1 MAEARSR
8 DRRLPVMVLGG
19 FLGSGK
25 TTLLKRSFS
34 APGQPRTAFV
44 INEFGRVGLDHRVVR
59 ETAAAAPAVISGGC
73 VCCDR
78 RPELVG
84 ALREIA
90 DRCDRGQAE
99 VERVVLETSGLADPA
114 PIVAAVA
121 SDPLLRHRFVV
132 DRVTV
137 TLDGVN
143 GRADLAAQ
151 PEAYRQ
157 VAVADELIITKV
169 DLTTPEEVS
178 ALAEAARRLN
188 PAAAISVAAA
198 GAVEPRPRWPAST
211 RPGAPAGWPADACT
225 NHDGV
230 AAVCVVREAP
240 LDWVAFSV
248 WLSMLLHA
256 RGDEV
261 LRVKGIVDVDGGGP
275 VAINGVQHVIH
286 APEHLAPDAAGSG
299 TELVFITRGIA
310 PGLIERSLDTFDRLA
325 ARGRA

>member
-1 MAEARSR
+1 MTEARNR
-8 DRRLPVMVLGG
+8 DRRVPVMVLGG

-25 TTLLKRSFS
+25 TTLLKRTFG
-34 APGQPRTAFV
+34 ALGQPTTAFV
-44 INEFGRVGLDHRVVR
+44 INEFGRVGLDDRVIRV
-59 ETAAAAPAVISGGC
+59 AAAGPPAVISGGC

-78 RPELVG
+78 RPELVEV
-84 ALREIA
+84 LREVA

-114 PIVAAVA
+114 PIVAAIA
-121 SDPLLRHRFVV
+121 SDALLRHRFVV

-143 GRADLAAQ
+143 GRADLAVQ

-157 VAVADELIITKV
+157 VAVADELIITKA
-169 DLTTPEEVS
+169 DLTTPEELS
-178 ALAEAARRLN
+178 ALAEAASRLN
-188 PAAAISVAAA
+188 PAAAISVATA
-198 GAVEPRPRWPAST
+198 GAVEPRPRRPAST
-211 RPGAPAGWPADACT
+211 RPKVLRAEGRTHHA
-225 NHDGV
+225 GV
-230 AAVCVVREAP
+230 AAVCVVRQAP

-261 LRVKGIVDVDGGGP
+261 LRVKGIVDVEGGGP
-275 VAINGVQHVIH
+275 VAINGVQRVIH
-286 APEHLAPDAAGSG
+286 PPEHLTPDTAASG

-325 ARGRA
+325 ARG